1 MLGVSHEIGA
11 DVAAVE
17 LHTFHVLRLEFES
30 LGFLNSDDAVFT
42 DFVHHVR
49 DQGANLLVLGGD
61 GGHVADL
68 SFGGDANRL
77 LEDGFRNSLGGSFD
91 PTLQQHGVGAGS
103 QVLETFA
110 DNRVRENGGS
120 GGAIASDIVGLG
132 GSFLQELGAHVL
144 IGVFEFD
151 FFCNGHAVMRDGG
164 GTVFAVQ
171 GNIASLGP

>member
-30 LGFLNSDDAVFT
+30 LGFLNSDDAVFA

-49 DQGANLLVLGGD
+49 DQRANPLVLGGD

-68 SFGGDANRL
+68 SFRGDVNRL

-91 PTLQQHGVGAGS
+91 TALQQHGVGAGS